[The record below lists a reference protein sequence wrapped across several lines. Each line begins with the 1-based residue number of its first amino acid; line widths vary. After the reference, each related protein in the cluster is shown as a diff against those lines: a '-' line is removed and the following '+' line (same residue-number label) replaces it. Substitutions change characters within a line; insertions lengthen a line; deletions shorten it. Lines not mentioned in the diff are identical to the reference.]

1 FQAEDGIR
9 ARNVTGVQTCALPI
23 YPLFVTE
30 RHEPRSVPG
39 HRRVRFLRP
48 RGPGLRVDIRV
59 FSVSPS
65 RGASETW
72 RPPAVGRSGTS
83 TRGYGAPAT
92 VWSPPARSSARP
104 CRWTA
109 PAPPPAGGVPGRRWV
124 GSG

>member
-1 FQAEDGIR
+1 CPSTLGRCWDAPGTSQERPRPGTVGASQLGH
-9 ARNVTGVQTCALPI
+9 
-23 YPLFVTE
+23 PLFVTE

-83 TRGYGAPAT
+83 TPGYGAPAT
-92 VWSPPARSSARP
+92 V
-104 CRWTA
+104 
-109 PAPPPAGGVPGRRWV
+109 
-124 GSG
+124 